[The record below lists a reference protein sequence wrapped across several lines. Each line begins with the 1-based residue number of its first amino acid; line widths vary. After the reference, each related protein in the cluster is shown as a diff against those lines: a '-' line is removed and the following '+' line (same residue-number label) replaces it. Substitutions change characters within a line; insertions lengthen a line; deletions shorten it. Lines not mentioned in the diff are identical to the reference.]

1 MPYGYPPHGPMQV
14 EMVPQARCAPLRN
27 YSRGAPGGSPSTL
40 PRSQDSQTHMIM
52 VTTPYGY
59 GQSPP
64 DYAQMAQYFASM
76 AAQQQDQVPPGDY
89 GRPAYY
95 PAEPVGYKP
104 PGAALVAKKV
114 VEARPK
120 PTVAAR
126 PVAPVLATKAVLPP
140 PLTAPLGRPAAPAM
154 HRAPVVAAAPRPA
167 AAPFPLQPVQVAA
180 PFPPAPGDKALA
192 VPRPPQYVKP
202 AKPVTFGFSSKSFL
216 PSLSDLAAIRA

>member
-1 MPYGYPPHGPMQV
+1 M
-14 EMVPQARCAPLRN
+14 L
-27 YSRGAPGGSPSTL
+27 TL
-40 PRSQDSQTHMIM
+40 PSARSQDSQTHMIM

-154 HRAPVVAAAPRPA
+154 HRAPVVAAAPRRA

-180 PFPPAPGDKALA
+180 PFPPAPGDKALGA
-192 VPRPPQYVKP
+192 PRPPQYVKP

>member
-1 MPYGYPPHGPMQV
+1 
-14 EMVPQARCAPLRN
+14 
-27 YSRGAPGGSPSTL
+27 
-40 PRSQDSQTHMIM
+40 
-52 VTTPYGY
+52 
-59 GQSPP
+59 
-64 DYAQMAQYFASM
+64 MAQYFASM
-76 AAQQQDQVPPGDY
+76 AAQQQDQIPPGDY

-114 VEARPK
+114 VEARLK
-120 PTVAAR
+120 PTVAAPRRAR
-126 PVAPVLATKAVLPP
+126 PRDEAAA
-140 PLTAPLGRPAAPAM
+140 AAAHGAARRPAAPAM

-180 PFPPAPGDKALA
+180 PFPPAPGDKALGA
-192 VPRPPQYVKP
+192 PRPPQYVKP